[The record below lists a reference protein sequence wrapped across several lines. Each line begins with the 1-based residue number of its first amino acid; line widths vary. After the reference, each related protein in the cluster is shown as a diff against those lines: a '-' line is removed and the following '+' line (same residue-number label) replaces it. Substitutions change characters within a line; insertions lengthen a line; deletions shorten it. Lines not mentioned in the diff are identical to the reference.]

1 MGIISFINQRSH
13 HITGGGP
20 SCSVTG
26 PGNTKW
32 DKPKSND
39 PPGTRPGKR
48 LQFANWKP
56 RPIEMDGL
64 PMKNGYIFYSHVSL
78 PEGIPFWN
86 RSLPSSITSLKIS
99 HSQYET
105 QGLNF

>member
-1 MGIISFINQRSH
+1 MGIISFINQLI

-20 SCSVTG
+20 SCRVTG
-26 PGNTKW
+26 ETPSGI
-32 DKPKSND
+32 SLSRND
-39 PPGTRPGKR
+39 PPGTWPGKR

-56 RPIEMDGL
+56 WPIEMDGL
-64 PMKNGYIFYSHVSL
+64 PMKNGSIFYSHVSL

-99 HSQYET
+99 HS
-105 QGLNF
+105 